1 MYANANANASQEY
14 ANNCIENLCTLRIH
28 LICKECLHIYVWIMY
43 MFAVFYI
50 LIYTYSICALQF
62 LFSFTHQPNLRVR
75 FALLQFNQHIVNIE
89 NCLFAF
95 HSYVKLRQILDN
107 KTEM

>member
-1 MYANANANASQEY
+1 MHSSNSSYLQRM
-14 ANNCIENLCTLRIH
+14 LT
-28 LICKECLHIYVWIMY
+28 HIRVDYVYVCGVY
-43 MFAVFYI
+43 MDMHV
-50 LIYTYSICALQF
+50 YTYSICAQQF
-62 LFSFTHQPNLRVR
+62 LFSFTHQPNLRVL
-75 FALLQFNQHIVNIE
+75 FALLQFHQHIVNIE